1 MSFNT
6 ALSGL
11 NSAQADINV
20 TSNNI
25 ANVNTTGFKQSRA
38 EFADVYAVSAFGNN
52 DTAIGAGSVLKSVA
66 QQFKQGNVEF
76 TDNTLDLAVS
86 GEGFFA
92 LAPDATS
99 GEVIYTRAGEF
110 SVDKDGYVVNSSGQ
124 LLRVFDVNDD
134 GSPKE
139 ISMTT
144 TIPLKV
150 DSSTGQPQATST
162 VSLAANLPSNAT
174 GKELDD
180 FDPTISS
187 TYTNSTSITSYD
199 SFGNP
204 VVLTAYYIK
213 DDDNANTWEARIYS
227 NDTAATGL
235 PQTIT
240 MTFNT
245 DGSLATPTAP
255 TSLSLAGLSS
265 GAADMSFT
273 LDVAG
278 STQYSSDFSVTNNQ
292 QDGFPTGRLTGLDI
306 SDTGLIQAN
315 YSNGQSKPLGKVAL
329 GYFSNPQ
336 GLQQVSNTQWQETV
350 DSGSVIAGE
359 AGTGSFGLIQSGALE
374 SSNIDL
380 TKELVGLITAQRN
393 FQANS
398 KSIETNNAITQTII
412 NIR

>member
-1 MSFNT
+1 MT
-6 ALSGL
+6 A
-11 NSAQADINV
+11 
-20 TSNNI
+20 
-25 ANVNTTGFKQSRA
+25 
-38 EFADVYAVSAFGNN
+38 
-52 DTAIGAGSVLKSVA
+52 
-66 QQFKQGNVEF
+66 
-76 TDNTLDLAVS
+76 
-86 GEGFFA
+86 
-92 LAPDATS
+92 
-99 GEVIYTRAGEF
+99 
-110 SVDKDGYVVNSSGQ
+110 
-124 LLRVFDVNDD
+124 
-134 GSPKE
+134 
-139 ISMTT
+139 

-278 STQYSSDFSVTNNQ
+278 STQYSSDFNVTNNQ

-306 SDTGLIQAN
+306 SDSGLIQAN

>member
-1 MSFNT
+1 MT
-6 ALSGL
+6 A
-11 NSAQADINV
+11 
-20 TSNNI
+20 
-25 ANVNTTGFKQSRA
+25 
-38 EFADVYAVSAFGNN
+38 
-52 DTAIGAGSVLKSVA
+52 
-66 QQFKQGNVEF
+66 
-76 TDNTLDLAVS
+76 
-86 GEGFFA
+86 
-92 LAPDATS
+92 
-99 GEVIYTRAGEF
+99 
-110 SVDKDGYVVNSSGQ
+110 
-124 LLRVFDVNDD
+124 
-134 GSPKE
+134 
-139 ISMTT
+139 

-162 VSLAANLPSNAT
+162 VNLAANLPSNEE
-174 GKELDD
+174 GKELDN
-180 FDPTISS
+180 FDPTIGR
-187 TYTNSTSITSYD
+187 TYTNSTSVTSYD

-255 TSLSLAGLSS
+255 TSLTLAGLSS

-398 KSIETNNAITQTII
+398 KAIETNNAITQTII